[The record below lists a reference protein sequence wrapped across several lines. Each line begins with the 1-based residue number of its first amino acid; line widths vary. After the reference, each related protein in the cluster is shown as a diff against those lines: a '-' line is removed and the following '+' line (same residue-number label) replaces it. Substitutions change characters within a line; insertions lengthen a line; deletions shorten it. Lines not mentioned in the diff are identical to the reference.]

1 MKSVGLFIVLL
12 AVCSSKLVF
21 EDNFTT
27 FNMNTWRHDIT
38 LAGGGNWEF
47 QLYDNNRSTTF
58 VTNNTLHIRPL
69 LTSNKIGEQ
78 AVRAGYTYD
87 VWGGAPADYC
97 TQNNF
102 YGCSRTS
109 DGNHYINP
117 IMSGKVTTVN
127 SFKLKYG
134 RVEVKAKLPKGD
146 WLWPAI
152 WMLPVHNEYGEWP
165 ASGEIDIMESRGNVG
180 YPQAFGGGP
189 ETIGSTLHWGS
200 DYFTNQY
207 VKTHKEYSLPG
218 GKSFADDFHT
228 FGLYWDNKT
237 LYTYV
242 DNDTNRVLVVDHSN
256 TSYWERSGITDRENP
271 WQYSKNK
278 NAPFDTEFYLILNL
292 AVGGTAGYFKDG
304 VAGKPWSD
312 TSQRASS
319 EFYDNKGQ
327 WYNGWNANDSIFR
340 ISSVKVWDLLGEEL
354 EPVTI

>member
-1 MKSVGLFIVLL
+1 MKLIGILIAL
-12 AVCSSKLVF
+12 AVVTQSKLIF

-27 FNMNTWRHDIT
+27 FNMSTWRHDIT

-58 VTNNTLHIRPL
+58 VTNNTLNIRPL
-69 LTSNKIGEQ
+69 LTSNKIGENN
-78 AVRAGYTYD
+78 VRAGYTMD
-87 VWGGAPADYC
+87 VWGGSPADYC

-127 SFKLKYG
+127 SFKVKYG

-152 WMLPVHNEYGEWP
+152 WLLPVHNEYGEWP
-165 ASGEIDIMESRGNVG
+165 ASGEIDIMESRGNVN
-180 YPQAFGGGP
+180 YPREFGGGP

-200 DYFTNQY
+200 DFFTNQWK
-207 VKTHKEYSLPG
+207 KTHAEYSLPG

-228 FGLYWDNKT
+228 FGLYWDSKT

-278 NAPFDTEFYLILNL
+278 NAPFDTEFYLIINL

-304 VAGKPWSD
+304 IAAKPWSD
-312 TSQRASS
+312 NSQRASS
-319 EFYDNKGQ
+319 EFWDNKGQ
-327 WYNGWNANDSIFR
+327 WYPTWSNASTFQ
-340 ISSVKVWDLLGEEL
+340 ISSVKVWDILGEEQLL
-354 EPVTI
+354 EY